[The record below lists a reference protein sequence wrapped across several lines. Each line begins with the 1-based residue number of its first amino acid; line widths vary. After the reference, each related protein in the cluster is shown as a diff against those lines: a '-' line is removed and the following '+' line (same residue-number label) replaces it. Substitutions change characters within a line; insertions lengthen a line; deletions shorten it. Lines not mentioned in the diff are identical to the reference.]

1 MVVFTPL
8 SISLTNPDGTNQNF
22 AATLSN
28 SGGYKSIFTVN
39 SNSLPGTYFIQL
51 SYDDK
56 NLETLSFS
64 VVSEEIPDWIKNNA
78 KWWSS
83 DSISD
88 DEFLDGIKHLIEIG
102 IISVTPSEMN
112 YFDQKIP
119 DWIKNN
125 AKWWADDKIPQNEFV
140 KSIQYLVKKGIIRI

>member
-1 MVVFTPL
+1 MLFR
-8 SISLTNPDGTNQNF
+8 S
-22 AATLSN
+22 
-28 SGGYKSIFTVN
+28 
-39 SNSLPGTYFIQL
+39 
-51 SYDDK
+51 
-56 NLETLSFS
+56 
-64 VVSEEIPDWIKNNA
+64 
-78 KWWSS
+78 
-83 DSISD
+83 SISD

-112 YFDQKIP
+112 NFDQEIP